1 MNKLTALLSFLQ
13 DIAICSC
20 LLLLVALFVW
30 VINHLEPPPPILPHN
45 DTERNAFDEDA
56 DALPFGPAPRDVD

>member
-1 MNKLTALLSFLQ
+1 MNKLTALLSLLQ

-20 LLLLVALFVW
+20 LLLQFALFFW
-30 VINHLEPPPPILPHN
+30 AINQSEPQPPIPPSN
-45 DTERNAFDEDA
+45 SAERDASDEDA